1 MHHRDGQKAARA
13 SRVYRMY
20 PGFKE
25 AAILLLCPQDA
36 EIHRAFQA
44 VYDTYE
50 APMVDL
56 EKGVP
61 GDLKESGTCLI
72 QDRSASITIG
82 SGAGRAGV
90 RYRPEWTNVATSWR
104 RTAEGRGAVW
114 MALISDEAY
123 QRNFPVEAGDPLSVR
138 TLAPELPELPVLRL
152 RVQDSQGRVT
162 PVTPTVTS
170 SGL

>member
-1 MHHRDGQKAARA
+1 
-13 SRVYRMY
+13 MY

-36 EIHRAFQA
+36 EIYRAFQA
-44 VYDTYE
+44 VYDLNE
-50 APMVDL
+50 APLVDL

-61 GDLKESGTCLI
+61 GELKESGTCLI
-72 QDRSASITIG
+72 QDHSASIAIG

-104 RTAEGRGAVW
+104 RTAESRGAVW

-123 QRNFPVEAGDPLSVR
+123 RQNFFAGTGDPLSMSVFM
-138 TLAPELPELPVLRL
+138 PELPELPVLRL
-152 RVQDSQGRVT
+152 KVGGPQGRVASI
-162 PVTPTVTS
+162 TPTVTS